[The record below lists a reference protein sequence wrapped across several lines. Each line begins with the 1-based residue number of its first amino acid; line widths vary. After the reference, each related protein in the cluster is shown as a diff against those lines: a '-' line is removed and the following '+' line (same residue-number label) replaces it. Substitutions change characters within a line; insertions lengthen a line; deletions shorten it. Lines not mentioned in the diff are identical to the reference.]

1 MRLALSLLYRR
12 IPAFQQRLVPF
23 DRGRSRIVA
32 DLTTA
37 LGLGLYRYGTWNDDL
52 ELVSIALGAGD
63 VFVDGGANVGLFTL
77 VGARRVG
84 LSGHVVAFEPSDA
97 ARRQLEVNVRLNAM
111 RWVEVRPE
119 ALSDQDGVTPF
130 SEFTGDAIGLSSFAP
145 QAGLD
150 GRSTSVKTVRLDAL
164 SGLPEPVRL
173 VKLDLEGAEHK
184 ALAGGLRL
192 LETHRPIL
200 FVELEDQ
207 HLRRQGSSAAE
218 VVTLLQD
225 LSYGIF
231 RVAFPG
237 RSLVCSPYRAGAPSR
252 TPNVLALPRELGGD
266 PAACVRRDG
275 VAPARGRL
283 RLS

>member
-1 MRLALSLLYRR
+1 
-12 IPAFQQRLVPF
+12 
-23 DRGRSRIVA
+23 
-32 DLTTA
+32 LTTA
-37 LGLGLYRYGTWNDDL
+37 LGLGLYRRTTWNDDI
-52 ELVSIALGAGD
+52 ELVSVALGPGD

-77 VGARRVG
+77 VGAQRVG
-84 LSGHVVAFEPSDA
+84 VSGHVVAFEPSDA

-119 ALSDQDGVTPF
+119 ALSNLNGVAPF

-150 GRSTSVKTVRLDAL
+150 GRSTSVKTVRLDEL
-164 SGLPEPVRL
+164 IGLPEPVRL

-184 ALAGGLRL
+184 ALAGGLHFL
-192 LETHRPIL
+192 KTHRPIL
-200 FVELEDQ
+200 YVELEDQ

-225 LSYGIF
+225 LSYVIF
-231 RVAFPG
+231 RVAFRG
-237 RSLVCSPYRAGAPSR
+237 RSLVCSPYRAGSPSG
-252 TPNVLALPRELGGD
+252 TPNILALPREMSSD

-275 VAPARGRL
+275 VARACRRP